1 MSPDHNA
8 APTDFDVIKSRWRV
22 AHSRLNARLAGCM
35 DWTTLASTSTT
46 RKVLEGDGNVEDNVL
61 DFPEGP
67 VRALAL
73 GSFDPELRRWAVGWH
88 DGRSPHQ
95 LDVPV
100 IAGFSENRVQ
110 STVSRHR
117 EDRVEPTVAR
127 KTSAF
132 LRDERAK
139 TEDVPWLVFRA
150 PHQDTLLCNADARS
164 SDVL

>member
-8 APTDFDVIKSRWRV
+8 APTDFDAIKSRWRV
-22 AHSRLNARLAGCM
+22 AHCRLNARLAGCT

-73 GSFDPELRRWAVGWH
+73 GSFNPESRRWAIWWV

-95 LDVPV
+95 LDMSL
-100 IAGFSENRVQ
+100 IDGFSE
-110 STVSRHR
+110 SRGQR
-117 EDRVEPTVAR
+117 TALFATSRTTGSAYGCAAPRRLVAR
-127 KTSAF
+127 HGRQVK
-132 LRDERAK
+132 ERAV
-139 TEDVPWLVFRA
+139 DHFWDLSFLIR
-150 PHQDTLLCNADARS
+150 Q
-164 SDVL
+164 